1 MAVILIINNDSENRG
16 EKTRLNAAQSAAG
29 TALELENSQ
38 GILANNFICLGRE
51 GAEQSELKKVDSV
64 NADQKNIVLAAATK
78 FVHKKFEE
86 VTKFFYDQRKIYRKL
101 ASEGSYSLIATKDIE
116 IDRPE
121 GTIYEDATGAI
132 TALYKATYYN
142 SQTAVETSIDDAVAM
157 YGGGGT
163 HYCDLSEIREEAGFN
178 NNDNITEERIY
189 RTRARA
195 EAEIN
200 SSLKVIYSLPITANA
215 YWDTS
220 GAQELIRQVCMLLAA
235 GWIMWQEYPDERGNG
250 TSKDGLEKI
259 KEARSILK
267 DIRNGKLTLIGSD
280 NNTFA
285 TVNTQSIEGYPDDT
299 FETIPDENH
308 DDDENY
314 IFQLGK
320 SW

>member
-1 MAVILIINNDSENRG
+1 MSVILIINNDSENRG
-16 EKTRLNAAQSAAG
+16 EKTRLNSTQVAIG

-38 GILANNFICLGRE
+38 GLLVENFICIGRE
-51 GAEQSELKKVDSV
+51 GAEQSELKQIDTV
-64 NADQKNIVLAAATK
+64 NADQKNIILKTATK
-78 FVHKKFEE
+78 FIHAKFEE
-86 VTKFFYDQRKIYRKL
+86 ITKFFYDQRKIYRKL
-101 ASEGSYSLIATKDIE
+101 AGEGSYSLIATVSIE
-116 IDRPE
+116 VDRPE
-121 GTIYEDATGAI
+121 GTIYEDTTGVD

-142 SQTAVETSIDDAVAM
+142 SQTMIETSIDDAVAM
-157 YGGGGT
+157 YGGGGN
-163 HYCDLSEIREEAGFN
+163 HYCDLGEIREEAGFN
-178 NNDNITEERIY
+178 NNDNILEERIY

-200 SSLKVIYSLPITANA
+200 SSLKVIYSLPITANT
-215 YWDTS
+215 YWEDS
-220 GAQELIRQVCMLLAA
+220 GAQEMIRQVCMLLAA
-235 GWIMWQEYPDERGNG
+235 GWLLWQEYPDERGNG

-267 DIRNGKLTLIGSD
+267 EIRDGKLTLIGSD
-280 NNTFA
+280 SNTFA
-285 TVNTQSIEGYPDDT
+285 TVNTMSIEGYPDAT